1 MGQHFK
7 LTGQEFCDN
16 ADLFNVLEIEA
27 KQVIGKDHQELSSVL
42 KKQYRKLILVHH
54 PDKGG
59 NEERFKNL
67 DKAYK
72 ELNAYI
78 EPLKSGDP
86 CVKIS
91 VDAES
96 DGHLTAREF
105 HYRKKLFEKL
115 NITEEEV
122 RGRNFAEL
130 ASILEKKSSSL
141 IQDLQHQN
149 KLIHYINS
157 WTRYSSLFDDK
168 VKELRNELDEHLLK
182 PNIQLFSYIAPLT
195 KNGSLIRE
203 DKQAL
208 MQKFIKRRDDLL
220 SSTLKKKVNT
230 LLFLAFAEA
239 IYCYCFLPTWL
250 IASDT
255 LMCLCLPLVALNL
268 IMTEIL
274 SALTQHYEKKY
285 KNSEISTDQ
294 YVNRINCIY
303 LCYKLFVFYPLPVF
317 FTSLMI
323 EGFISG
329 SFYVDVT
336 IFGTLSLLALL
347 ATEIFSPTFS
357 KACEIYTEKHMK
369 DLLEEDLRDRVQKE
383 TDLLG
388 RYDPR
393 RLLMPIIMPLVR
405 KCFTEVA
412 SEFAER
418 NFDEVNTNMSD
429 VNTEQPPRPQAV
441 EFA

>member
-1 MGQHFK
+1 M
-7 LTGQEFCDN
+7 
-16 ADLFNVLEIEA
+16 EIEA

-67 DKAYK
+67 DEACK

-78 EPLKSGDP
+78 EPLKSGDR

-105 HYRKKLFEKL
+105 YYRKKLFEKL

-182 PNIQLFSYIAPLT
+182 PNIQLFSY
-195 KNGSLIRE
+195 
-203 DKQAL
+203 
-208 MQKFIKRRDDLL
+208 
-220 SSTLKKKVNT
+220 ST
-230 LLFLAFAEA
+230 
-239 IYCYCFLPTWL
+239 
-250 IASDT
+250 SR
-255 LMCLCLPLVALNL
+255 
-268 IMTEIL
+268 
-274 SALTQHYEKKY
+274 
-285 KNSEISTDQ
+285 NSP
-294 YVNRINCIY
+294 NRIRY
-303 LCYKLFVFYPLPVF
+303 V
-317 FTSLMI
+317 LMAM
-323 EGFISG
+323 
-329 SFYVDVT
+329 V
-336 IFGTLSLLALL
+336 
-347 ATEIFSPTFS
+347 
-357 KACEIYTEKHMK
+357 
-369 DLLEEDLRDRVQKE
+369 
-383 TDLLG
+383 
-388 RYDPR
+388 
-393 RLLMPIIMPLVR
+393 
-405 KCFTEVA
+405 
-412 SEFAER
+412 
-418 NFDEVNTNMSD
+418 
-429 VNTEQPPRPQAV
+429 EQ
-441 EFA
+441 

>member
-67 DKAYK
+67 DKAYE

-96 DGHLTAREF
+96 DGRLTAREF
-105 HYRKKLFEKL
+105 HYRKKLFDTLK
-115 NITEEEV
+115 ISEEEAV
-122 RGRNFAEL
+122 GKNFVEL
-130 ASILEKKSSSL
+130 YSILRKKSSSL
-141 IQDLQHQN
+141 EEDLKHKD
-149 KLIHYINS
+149 KLIRDINS
-157 WTRYSSLFDDK
+157 WTGYGSLFDDK
-168 VKELRNELDEHLLK
+168 VKKLGNELDEHLMK
-182 PNIQLFSYIAPLT
+182 PNMQLFNYIFPLRDHE
-195 KNGSLIRE
+195 SLIRE
-203 DKQAL
+203 DQQAL
-208 MQKFIKRRDDLL
+208 MQKFIERRDDLL

-274 SALTQHYEKKY
+274 SALTQHYEKNTKTL
-285 KNSEISTDQ
+285 KFLL
-294 YVNRINCIY
+294 IN
-303 LCYKLFVFYPLPVF
+303 
-317 FTSLMI
+317 M
-323 EGFISG
+323 
-329 SFYVDVT
+329 
-336 IFGTLSLLALL
+336 
-347 ATEIFSPTFS
+347 
-357 KACEIYTEKHMK
+357 
-369 DLLEEDLRDRVQKE
+369 
-383 TDLLG
+383 
-388 RYDPR
+388 
-393 RLLMPIIMPLVR
+393 
-405 KCFTEVA
+405 
-412 SEFAER
+412 
-418 NFDEVNTNMSD
+418 
-429 VNTEQPPRPQAV
+429 
-441 EFA
+441 